1 MSHVLAVTLPS
12 SLDAERMKSVM
23 IIAGVAFAAFG
34 LLGLWVAKKIV
45 TKLLTLAVFGGVAI
59 FAFTQRASL
68 TDCLDKVRTDAGKN
82 ATTCSVA
89 GFDVKIPTD
98 KLKVPELPGGSTTAP
113 TTVAAG

>member
-1 MSHVLAVTLPS
+1 MSYFVAITLPS

-23 IIAGVAFAAFG
+23 IIAGIAFAAFG
-34 LLGLWVAKKIV
+34 LLGLWVAKKII
-45 TKLLTLAVFGGVAI
+45 TKLLTLVVFGGVAI

-68 TDCLDKVRTDAGKN
+68 TDCLDKVRADVGKT

-98 KLKVPELPGGSTTAP
+98 KVKVPQLPGSSTTVP